1 MFWIKTAHSCVQ
13 LCLTW
18 LWAMVRTKASIGFIV
33 KQWGQGTV
41 LSIEVN
47 SLTCEEL
54 TQQRK
59 LCPAGSG
66 SPSPV
71 LTLRFR
77 ATWKWQVE
85 KPIAGESGFS
95 SAPFV
100 MCREVWENCWSKDQ
114 VLQTCVLLKCSDSS
128 IPAPGAINVIC
139 HREINSECSLSETVA
154 VVSPASRRW
163 KYCFRHEIMKLHTS
177 LLKTKQTVLLLLC
190 GQWWK
195 MIESPG
201 RQLVSWVEKEHPA
214 VVGR

>member
-1 MFWIKTAHSCVQ
+1 MRSRHCAQYRSK
-13 LCLTW
+13 LLN
-18 LWAMVRTKASIGFIV
+18 LWRTNSAKKAMPCG
-33 KQWGQGTV
+33 QWVSQP
-41 LSIEVN
+41 
-47 SLTCEEL
+47 
-54 TQQRK
+54 
-59 LCPAGSG
+59 CPHTEAQSH
-66 SPSPV
+66 
-71 LTLRFR
+71 L
-77 ATWKWQVE
+77 E

-95 SAPFV
+95 SVPFV